1 MDDLKKELSSKWQE
15 QKDALDLAM
24 TKTASKED
32 VSKLETAV
40 KDQGKDIS
48 DALAKINAPKAEG
61 FDEKFLDFLIENK
74 DEMERIAK
82 AKSGEVE
89 FNYDFLAD
97 KAVGDM
103 STGSGGDTAAAPV
116 NHNTQLNRIRLRD
129 DNPLINLCTVISTNK
144 ASFAYTETSPKE
156 GGYAFV
162 LEGIA
167 KPQIDFKWEV
177 RYAEPHKIAAYEVF
191 SEEVVRDIPRLM
203 STARGFLKD
212 KHDLFKASAIYFADG
227 ISTNPTGATVYARTF
242 VAGDMADALPIG
254 TVTIMDIINAI
265 VTDIYITHNYA
276 DETPYMPNLCLLN
289 PVDFFLNFQA
299 AKDAN
304 KWPLYGGVQLFNSYQ
319 VGGMT
324 IMPWEK
330 IPAGKIF
337 VGDMRKYNISNWVRY
352 SVRIG
357 WINDQFI
364 TNQFT
369 MVGESRS
376 HYFVKNFDE
385 LAFVYDD
392 IATVLAA
399 IEADA

>member
-1 MDDLKKELSSKWQE
+1 MDELKKELAIKWQE
-15 QKDALDLAM
+15 QKDALDIAIA
-24 TKTASKED
+24 KTATKE
-32 VSKLETAV
+32 SMTTLENAV
-40 KDQGKDIS
+40 KEQGKDIS
-48 DALAKINAPKAEG
+48 DALALINNPKAEG

-74 DEMERIAK
+74 DEMEKIAK
-82 AKSGEVE
+82 AGHGQVE

-103 STGSGGDTAAAPV
+103 STGSGGDVVAAPV

-156 GGYAFV
+156 GGYEFV
-162 LEGIA
+162 LEGGT

-177 RYAEPHKIAAYEVF
+177 RYAEPHKVAAYEIF
-191 SEEVVRDIPRLM
+191 SEEVVRDIPRIM

-212 KHDLFKASAIYFADG
+212 KHDLFKADAIYFADG
-227 ISTNPTGATVYARTF
+227 IGTNPTGATLYARTF
-242 VAGDMADALPIG
+242 VAGDMADAL
-254 TVTIMDIINAI
+254 TDTTIMDVINAV
-265 VTDIYITHNYA
+265 VTDIYTTHNYA
-276 DETPYMPNLCLLN
+276 DETPYMPNLTLLN
-289 PVDFFLNFQA
+289 PVDFFINFQA

-319 VGGMT
+319 VGGMK
-324 IMPWEK
+324 IMPWSK
-330 IPAGKIF
+330 IPSGKIF
-337 VGDMRKYNISNWVRY
+337 VADMSKYNISNWVRY

-385 LAFVYDD
+385 QAFVYDD
-392 IATVLAA
+392 IATIQAA
-399 IEADA
+399 IDSGIV